1 MGNLTYIQVL
11 VRIVSLAA
19 SAAEKE
25 TLTTKKKNRKLNNKE
40 STKETVK
47 QNRPAKQA
55 KHRTPSLWRKQPL
68 KIRLGKRNSVLYMS
82 ASNLCKDYVKRIL
95 ELDK

>member
-40 STKETVK
+40 STKETIK
-47 QNRPAKQA
+47 QNQTSQTSQA
-55 KHRTPSLWRKQPL
+55 
-68 KIRLGKRNSVLYMS
+68 
-82 ASNLCKDYVKRIL
+82 
-95 ELDK
+95 